1 METDK
6 KYTYVHKTQQI
17 INLREWYRDKIKKIK
32 NSIEKIK
39 RVDIT
44 WVSTEMCHYSEHGLD

>member
-17 INLREWYRDKIKKIK
+17 INLREWYRDKIK